1 VLLRDRRSEAT
12 DPVPPGMTA
21 ASAAVTVHCAGVA
34 VMPASALLPE

>member
-1 VLLRDRRSEAT
+1 MLLRDWRNEAT
-12 DPVPPGMTA
+12 DPVLPGMIA